1 MTETKTPPPSS
12 IIMADDHALVIEG
25 LKSILSP
32 MSEVACTDMALNTH
46 ELLIK
51 MRDKQYD
58 IVLLDIE
65 LNGENGL
72 EVIQDLR
79 HINKNISIIV
89 CTVHEEIWTAHALL
103 KANPEGIVLKLSGV
117 EHIKKA
123 IQAVRKGE
131 KYYCP
136 RFEKLQRKLSSL
148 PHSAIRR
155 NLPTP
160 REIEVLRAIA
170 RGLSSC
176 EIANELFLTENTIE
190 SYRKNLMV
198 KLEARNVAD
207 LIVKGIEK
215 GYIEVGYGQPT

>member
-1 MTETKTPPPSS
+1 MTETKTQPSS
-12 IIMADDHALVIEG
+12 VIMTDDHALVLEG
-25 LKSILSP
+25 LKSLLEQMP
-32 MSEVACTDMALNTH
+32 EVACADTAANTR
-46 ELLIK
+46 ELLLK
-51 MRDKQYD
+51 MKDKNYD
-58 IVLLDIE
+58 IFLLDIE
-65 LNGENGL
+65 LQGENGL
-72 EVIQDLR
+72 EAVQAIR
-79 HINKNISIIV
+79 HANRKAAIII
-89 CTVHEEIWTAHALL
+89 CTMHEEIWTAHTLL
-103 KANPEGIVLKLSGV
+103 KANPEGIVLKLSGI

-160 REIEVLRAIA
+160 REVEVLKAIA